1 MQRYREPVNDQTIQ
15 EGMMITKAKRRFVL
29 AAVLALMALG
39 VFLPSGGTGTVGAR
53 PVYYEKEITYYSDPG
68 MTNIVGY
75 GHIFCNGRGTL
86 EGTSSPYHTEEIVN
100 VCCGN
105 VPC

>member
-1 MQRYREPVNDQTIQ
+1 MTS
-15 EGMMITKAKRRFVL
+15 KAKRRFILV
-29 AAVLALMALG
+29 AVLGLMALG
-39 VFLPSGGTGTVGAR
+39 TLLPSGGTGAVNAS

-68 MTNIVGY
+68 MTNVVGY
-75 GHIFCNGRGTL
+75 GHIYCNGRGTL

-100 VCCGN
+100 VCCWG

>member
-1 MQRYREPVNDQTIQ
+1 MTF
-15 EGMMITKAKRRFVL
+15 KAKRRFILVAL
-29 AAVLALMALG
+29 LALMTFG
-39 VFLPSGGTGTVGAR
+39 VFLPNDNRTTANAAIIM
-53 PVYYEKEITYYSDPG
+53 YEKEITYYSDPG
-68 MTNIVGY
+68 MTNVVGY

-100 VCCGN
+100 VCCWG